1 MTKYAADIPGPP
13 GLKNIVSFPSA
24 FPVELRRVSSSDT
37 VRLSTG
43 SIEFAGPY
51 VSGTLIEPQSMPSG
65 VCGGHSCHTMFGL
78 DRPLVVRPGDK
89 AAAIRTGRCHMKERE
104 KIIGSIL
111 DIL

>member
-1 MTKYAADIPGPP
+1 
-13 GLKNIVSFPSA
+13 
-24 FPVELRRVSSSDT
+24 
-37 VRLSTG
+37 
-43 SIEFAGPY
+43 
-51 VSGTLIEPQSMPSG
+51 
-65 VCGGHSCHTMFGL
+65 MFGL